1 MKLTESGLRNIIR
14 QELKKTLNLKEMS
27 MQMQR
32 SSLPLEPDTLMINNN
47 KDYDNYIDNKR
58 RGRSRAPGDYVGT
71 RAKILEQAQVA
82 SSENVATPIEY
93 IGTEDE
99 RDKYNNGEGL
109 HPVILWLAE
118 NPQIKFVY
126 DDSLDVDDDEEPIVR
141 VADWVPAD

>member
-27 MQMQR
+27 MQMQS

-47 KDYDNYIDNKR
+47 KEYDKL
-58 RGRSRAPGDYVGT
+58 GRSRAPDYYVGT
-71 RAKILEQAQVA
+71 RAEILEQAA
-82 SSENVATPIEY
+82 GETGENVATPIEF
-93 IGTEDE
+93 IGTKDE
-99 RDKYNNGEGL
+99 RDKYNNGGP
-109 HPVILWLAE
+109 HPVVLWLAD
-118 NPQIKFVY
+118 NRQIKFVY